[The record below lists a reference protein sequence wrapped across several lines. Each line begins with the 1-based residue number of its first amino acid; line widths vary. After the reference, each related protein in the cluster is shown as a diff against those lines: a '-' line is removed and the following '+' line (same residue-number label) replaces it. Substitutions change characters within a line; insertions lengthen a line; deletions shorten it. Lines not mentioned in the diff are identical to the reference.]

1 MKIKVRIL
9 IVEDEFKIADVIASR
24 LRKENYIVDVFD
36 NGEAGLD
43 NALTNIYDLIIL
55 DVMLPKVDGFKIL
68 EEIRREKINAKVIM
82 LTAKSMIEDKL
93 MGGNSGANDYLT
105 KPFHIDE
112 LVARVNAQLRMD
124 NVQVQK
130 YYVEAGDLRLNIKNT
145 TLICTTT
152 NESIEVVCKEF
163 MLLEYLM
170 KFTTTGDVY
179 VAVYFCTSISKI
191 PADGGTYIPR
201 NGEESYSG
209 TARKFYISTS
219 KTLYA
224 ADAMASYYNSYFF
237 GLTPYNG
244 KVTNTNEHNP
254 ITLVQGGTAS
264 ETALNKSDRNLGNW
278 GLQYAMNFT
287 LKNNY
292 SKPVKFKGYIISNPI
307 SHCAGIRSGNSV
319 DGVFLEPNESN
330 ENPDNN
336 RWQFFESTTLP
347 ANTGSVTIDFQYMHL
362 SKGNA
367 PCLMQFEVVPA

>member
-1 MKIKVRIL
+1 MRIL

-130 YYVEAGDLRLNIKNT
+130 YYVEVGDLRLNIKNT

-170 KFTTTGDVY
+170 KNKNQVLQKEQLY
-179 VAVYFCTSISKI
+179 EKI
-191 PADGGTYIPR
+191 
-201 NGEESYSG
+201 
-209 TARKFYISTS
+209 
-219 KTLYA
+219 
-224 ADAMASYYNSYFF
+224 
-237 GLTPYNG
+237 
-244 KVTNTNEHNP
+244 
-254 ITLVQGGTAS
+254 
-264 ETALNKSDRNLGNW
+264 W
-278 GLQYAMNFT
+278 GL
-287 LKNNY
+287 
-292 SKPVKFKGYIISNPI
+292 
-307 SHCAGIRSGNSV
+307 
-319 DGVFLEPNESN
+319 DNESESN
-330 ENPDNN
+330 NLEAYLSFIRKKIKIIGSNVQIKAIRGLGYKLEVEN
-336 RWQFFESTTLP
+336 
-347 ANTGSVTIDFQYMHL
+347 
-362 SKGNA
+362 
-367 PCLMQFEVVPA
+367 